1 MTQSLRETM
10 PICTGFIDACREVF
24 GVAAINSSIKAGLQ
38 GQQTFYACE
47 NGHAVGTKSI
57 NRGIPLT
64 DMVIGPLAP
73 AAPAKGA
80 SK

>member
-57 NRGIPLT
+57 DRGITLT

-73 AAPAKGA
+73 TAPTERATK
-80 SK
+80 